1 MAAAKFKTKAAS
13 WLEVTLDE
21 AIDFLE
27 ANGTDA
33 DRKEFKQWLFTTKT
47 GKICKKA
54 NWGNA
59 RRRFLEKYYPEFLPV
74 AKEKK
79 PNKSDRIANW

>member
-1 MAAAKFKTKAAS
+1 MAAKFKTAATS
-13 WLEVTLDE
+13 WLGVTLDE
-21 AIDFLE
+21 AIDYLE

-33 DRKEFKQWLFTTKT
+33 DKKEFKQWLYSTKD
-47 GKICKKA
+47 GKSCKKA

-59 RRRFLEKYYPEFLPV
+59 RRKFLEKYYPEFLPV

-79 PNKSDRIANW
+79 PNKSARIANW